1 MGGEKIFFFF
11 IAVALAYGVGCL
23 GRKRK
28 IGFGWA
34 FVFALIN
41 VILGL
46 IIVLCSKK
54 KTDDIDFVD
63 MKKEKEDDK

>member
-1 MGGEKIFFFF
+1 MESVFFLV
-11 IAVALAYGVGCL
+11 ISISLAYGVGCL

-41 VILGL
+41 VFLGL

-54 KTDDIDFVD
+54 KDVNFVD
-63 MKKEKEDDK
+63 IRKEGVEQ

>member
-1 MGGEKIFFFF
+1 MNFMETLFFV
-11 IAVALAYGVGCL
+11 IISIVLAYGVGCL

-41 VILGL
+41 LVLGL

-54 KTDDIDFVD
+54 KDIDFVD
-63 MKKEKEDDK
+63 INKKEEENQ